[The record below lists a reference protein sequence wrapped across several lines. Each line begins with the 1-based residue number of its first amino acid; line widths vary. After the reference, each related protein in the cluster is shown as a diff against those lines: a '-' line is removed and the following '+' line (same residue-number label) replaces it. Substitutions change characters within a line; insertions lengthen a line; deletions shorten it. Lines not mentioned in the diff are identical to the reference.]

1 MSPTF
6 ADLSQEWLRVY
17 SAPRHSAEWHEKS
30 TYYLHSCILPKFGP
44 LSVDDVKQQEVARMV
59 NAIAEAGLRVKANHV
74 LVTTRG
80 VFAWGIT
87 TGRIGCPNPARD
99 IKRQRW
105 GRARGCSLARS
116 WRPSGTR
123 APDWASGAS
132 SAVCSSSRDA
142 AAPRSA
148 PWCGR
153 R

>member
-99 IKRQRW
+99 IKRQKVGKGERVLSRQELAAVWHASAGLGEW
-105 GRARGCSLARS
+105 GIICL
-116 WRPSGTR
+116 
-123 APDWASGAS
+123 
-132 SAVCSSSRDA
+132 CSSSRDA